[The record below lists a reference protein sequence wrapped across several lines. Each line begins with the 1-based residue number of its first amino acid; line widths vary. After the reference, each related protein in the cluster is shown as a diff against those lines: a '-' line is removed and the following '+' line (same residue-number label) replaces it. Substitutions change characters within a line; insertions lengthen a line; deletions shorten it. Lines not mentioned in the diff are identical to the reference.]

1 MPLNSKEN
9 LPTLLL
15 LITENYKFS
24 KIVWEDFQIVLR
36 NKYTAFLLKK
46 NAKRFL
52 LDLEKI

>member
-24 KIVWEDFQIVLR
+24 KIAWEDFQIV
-36 NKYTAFLLKK
+36 
-46 NAKRFL
+46 
-52 LDLEKI
+52 